1 MTSMKKKE
9 RDIIKREHAGN
20 RKEPLEHNNTIVKI
34 KHPVKIGRS
43 QSLES
48 LKISPRKKNN
58 KLMKDDG
65 S

>member
-20 RKEPLEHNNTIVKI
+20 KKETLEHNNTTAKI
-34 KHPVKIGRS
+34 KHPVKIGTS
-43 QSLES
+43 QSPES
-48 LKISPRKKNN
+48 LKESPRKKNN
-58 KLMKDDG
+58 KLMRDNG